1 MAVHSRVIHTF
12 LFYMFLII
20 FRLVLDYS
28 YFNFVHPVFSY
39 EGYSLNFNW
48 FNYAASW
55 FFYIASFF
63 LVRDRILVPSDY
75 FFISAVLA
83 IVAPLTSYFGLND
96 FSYFPVLLTLVSF
109 FTIWFLLKTSL
120 VKPLNFKI
128 YDKGGKLAFN
138 LSVVSV
144 FILIFWYVLS
154 GAAFYFNLDFSK
166 VYEYRAVSSKLASV
180 GPMAYFNGWV
190 YNVFIVYAMAY
201 TLLHKKYYLT
211 AMFVIIQIF
220 FYGVSAHKT
229 VFFTPFLVLSIWW
242 YFRRFRS
249 VMFMV
254 VSFGFLVT
262 VSVFLYFYN
271 NNIMFGSMFNRRVFF
286 VPAKLTFDY
295 FSFFEKNPKVFWSNS
310 VLSWLFDYP
319 YPDRVT
325 KMIGYD
331 NDSDASANNGY
342 ISSGFSHAGILG
354 VIIYSYMIAFLLK
367 NIDYFAKF
375 NIPLWFI
382 LCLIVTPMRSF
393 LISSDLLTGL
403 LTHGFL
409 IAFILLLISRKA

>member
-1 MAVHSRVIHTF
+1 
-12 LFYMFLII
+12 
-20 FRLVLDYS
+20 
-28 YFNFVHPVFSY
+28 
-39 EGYSLNFNW
+39 
-48 FNYAASW
+48 
-55 FFYIASFF
+55 
-63 LVRDRILVPSDY
+63 
-75 FFISAVLA
+75 
-83 IVAPLTSYFGLND
+83 
-96 FSYFPVLLTLVSF
+96 
-109 FTIWFLLKTSL
+109 
-120 VKPLNFKI
+120 
-128 YDKGGKLAFN
+128 
-138 LSVVSV
+138 
-144 FILIFWYVLS
+144 
-154 GAAFYFNLDFSK
+154 
-166 VYEYRAVSSKLASV
+166 
-180 GPMAYFNGWV
+180 
-190 YNVFIVYAMAY
+190 
-201 TLLHKKYYLT
+201 
-211 AMFVIIQIF
+211 
-220 FYGVSAHKT
+220 
-229 VFFTPFLVLSIWW
+229 
-242 YFRRFRS
+242 
-249 VMFMV
+249 MFMV

-319 YPDRVT
+319 YPDRIT

-354 VIIYSYMIAFLLK
+354 VIIYSYMIALLLK
-367 NIDYFAKF
+367 NIDYFSKF